1 MKCAM
6 TVTEHNPNGLNFT
19 VFANYFF
26 PAKLNPLP
34 ILTLVFKNVPMPI
47 L

>member
-26 PAKLNPLP
+26 PAELNPLS
-34 ILTLVFKNVPMPI
+34 ILTSVFKNVQMPI

>member
-6 TVTEHNPNGLNFT
+6 TVTEHNPNGFNFT

-26 PAKLNPLP
+26 PAKLNPLS
-34 ILTLVFKNVPMPI
+34 ILTSVFKNVPMPI

>member
-1 MKCAM
+1 M
-6 TVTEHNPNGLNFT
+6 TVTEHNPNDFNFA

-26 PAKLNPLP
+26 PVKLNPLS